1 MEKNT
6 ICHGVRRAISL
17 TDTTLFFRV
26 ARVSKRAQ
34 KPRIAEIGTW
44 TFNNSKTKKLT
55 PIKSITSQPIKK
67 TIGSLMAYLGG

>member
-6 ICHGVRRAISL
+6 ICHGVRRTISL
-17 TDTTLFFRV
+17 TDTTLFFSV

-34 KPRIAEIGTW
+34 KPGITEIGTW
-44 TFNNSKTKKLT
+44 TFNSYKTKKLT

-67 TIGSLMAYLGG
+67 TIRLSR